1 MTDQVNPLGS
11 LAPGM
16 AQTLQAAAS
25 LSSKPLT
32 KPAEPKAQ
40 SQGKRADDVSK
51 ESSNATA
58 KESPESAA
66 KDVQNYFE
74 QLPVDI
80 KYAVDKETGTVYF
93 KIIDPATQK
102 VIRQIPSEEI
112 MAMSRKLREL
122 SNAQDASGVLM
133 DKEG

>member
-25 LSSKPLT
+25 LPSKPPP
-32 KPAEPKAQ
+32 KPVEPKVQ
-40 SQGKRADDVSK
+40 SLGEQADEVS
-51 ESSNATA
+51 

-66 KDVQNYFE
+66 KDVQKYF
-74 QLPVDI
+74 QQTSVDI
-80 KYAVDKETGTVYF
+80 KYSVDKETGTIYF
-93 KIIDPATQK
+93 KLIDPATQK
-102 VIRQIPSEEI
+102 VIRQIPSEEV
-112 MAMSRKLREL
+112 MAMSKRLREL
-122 SNAQDASGVLM
+122 SNMQDASGILM